1 MVRIMTGKKKSVL
14 SHYPRFFILQGFFYA
29 FFWAIFAVL
38 FIVLG
43 KKFLGTDILGKIYG
57 AVGGGEKNFNQYFLG
72 GDDIAEKNKI
82 FNYVVFFIIAI
93 IVLNFISFQVNR
105 YL

>member
-1 MVRIMTGKKKSVL
+1 
-14 SHYPRFFILQGFFYA
+14 LQGFFYA
-29 FFWAIFAVL
+29 LFLNFFAFL
-38 FIVLG
+38 FVVLG
-43 KKFLGTDILGKIYG
+43 KRFLGTDVLGKIYN

-72 GDDIAEKNKI
+72 GDDIAEKSKI

-93 IVLNFISFQVNR
+93 VVLNFISFQVNK